1 MLKRIA
7 FAAAAYVACWI
18 AAHCAVMLL
27 RGDGLSLEY
36 LVSYF
41 RLAWSFS
48 GGELPSFI
56 WVVSFV
62 FYAASLTIWFWASRR
77 RVAKAS

>member
-7 FAAAAYVACWI
+7 VAAAAYVACWI
-18 AAHCAVMLL
+18 AAHCAVMLS
-27 RGDGLSLEY
+27 RGDGLSLEC

-48 GGELPSFI
+48 GANCP
-56 WVVSFV
+56 VSFGWS
-62 FYAASLTIWFWASRR
+62 ASFFTPRA
-77 RVAKAS
+77 

>member
-7 FAAAAYVACWI
+7 LAAVAYVACWI
-18 AAHCAVMLL
+18 AAHCAVMLS
-27 RGDGLSLEY
+27 RGDGLSLDY

-48 GGELPSFI
+48 GGDLPSFI
-56 WVVSFV
+56 WVVSIG
-62 FYAASLTIWFWASRR
+62 FYAVSLAIWFWASRR
-77 RVAKAS
+77 RAARGI